1 LSKTSSTVKLE
12 LYGLFKYLTSSKSPT
27 TSRPSIFD
35 PIGRAKWDSWSA
47 AGTKYEKGRDA
58 ESRYIEIART
68 LGWTEGAPESRPV
81 VDTAAEDIWDDD
93 SDEGASGSHRGGS
106 GGMGL
111 SVSTIPVPPKVDD
124 RTIHGLAVSN
134 DFAGL
139 TALLAQHPETDLNE
153 LDEFGYSPLH
163 LACDRGSQEIVKLLL
178 KQGADA
184 TIKDPDGLSP
194 RELANVAGHNEIE
207 VILASSN

>member
-1 LSKTSSTVKLE
+1 

-35 PIGRAKWDSWSA
+35 PTARAKWDAWSA
-47 AGTKYEKGRDA
+47 AGKKYEKGSDA
-58 ESRYIEIART
+58 ESRYVEIART

-93 SDEGASGSHRGGS
+93 SDEGASGSRRGGS

-134 DFAGL
+134 DFDGL

-153 LDEFGYSPLH
+153 LDEF
-163 LACDRGSQEIVKLLL
+163 V
-178 KQGADA
+178 
-184 TIKDPDGLSP
+184 
-194 RELANVAGHNEIE
+194 
-207 VILASSN
+207 SSRLNHAQH